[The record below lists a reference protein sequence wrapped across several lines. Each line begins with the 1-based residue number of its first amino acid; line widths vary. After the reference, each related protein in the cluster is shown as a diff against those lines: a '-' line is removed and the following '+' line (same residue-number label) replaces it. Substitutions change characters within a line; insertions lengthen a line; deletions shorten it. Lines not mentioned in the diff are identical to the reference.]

1 MVRVWGRNNSSNVQK
16 VMWAIGELGVA
27 HERIDIGGAFGKNKE
42 PDYLAINPNG
52 LVPTIQDGDLTL
64 WESNAI
70 VRYLSAQY
78 GAGSLQ
84 PADLKTRALANQWM
98 DWQLSVVSP
107 AIVGAFWG
115 LIRTAPENRN
125 HAEISAS
132 QGKTTAAMTILDA
145 NLSRHAFVAGDA
157 FSYGDIPLGVMALR
171 FRKLVPQRPDLPHLE
186 RWYAALETRPAFHH
200 HVSDIPLT

>member
-27 HERIDIGGAFGKNKE
+27 HERIDIGGAFGKNKQ
-42 PDYLAINPNG
+42 PDYLALNPNG